1 VAPCYNSMATLA
13 KEIGDIGNCSVLLR
27 RAKRLSINS
36 VRDYIRLAVARGCRH
51 YAPSY
56 PPADFDPGVEAI
68 ADEELVA
75 LLLLGENEFEPV
87 AVRCAAQL
95 AGRCNLE
102 GLARVAKQERIGRVL
117 SYISEAGSTHDSTN
131 KDFWLRLRALLGE
144 QDPIANG
151 VLPHWSRFVSQ
162 TGVIRNGGGDVK
174 WLHRQ

>member
-1 VAPCYNSMATLA
+1 MATLA